1 MWYYKEKPVNLT
13 FTIAALLHLTKKL
26 SCNTNIANLK
36 ACEMKFAFI
45 VYINPLDSY
54 AHGFVTIKPV
64 TKVNTAKFTLLTP
77 EYTCVFK
84 LDRVIELR

>member
-1 MWYYKEKPVNLT
+1 MVLQGKNGKSDLYN
-13 FTIAALLHLTKKL
+13 ALLHLTKKL
-26 SCNTNIANLK
+26 SGNTNLR

-64 TKVNTAKFTLLTP
+64 TKVNTAKFTL
-77 EYTCVFK
+77 
-84 LDRVIELR
+84 